1 MVKPQEKTIGVT
13 EFKARCL
20 GLVTELEN
28 GRTRRVILTKRG
40 KPVAQLTAARP
51 ERKARPRSTFGAL
64 KDLMNLDPN
73 VDLMEPS
80 GFEWDAEKGVLYNE

>member
-1 MVKPQEKTIGVT
+1 M
-13 EFKARCL
+13 
-20 GLVTELEN
+20 
-28 GRTRRVILTKRG
+28 KRG

-51 ERKARPRSTFGAL
+51 ERKARSRSTFGAL
-64 KDLMNLDPN
+64 KDLMNLAPT

>member
-20 GLVTELEN
+20 RLVTELEK

-64 KDLMNLDPN
+64 KDLMNLDPT